1 MNCQVSSDVNSLDK
15 LNEIYNWIPNKDCIR
30 PSDKDI
36 EKKSLF
42 FDNIKNF
49 YESDKDYVLV
59 DIFGFSSIIN
69 DNGKLKVIEDNI
81 EDKYIFEPNIFPYN
95 LPYNTKHYVLWY
107 SINKNIS
114 EDRINSDINESIIKV
129 GSNNFDFVWYENPTK
144 TVESVFHVQVFW
156 IDLSN

>member
-1 MNCQVSSDVNSLDK
+1 MKCQVSSDVNSLDK

-42 FDNIKNF
+42 FENIKNF

-69 DNGKLKVIEDNI
+69 DSGKLKVIEDNI

-95 LPYNTKHYVLWY
+95 LPYKTKHYVLWY